1 MRTSYTAYSMLL
13 MHTDN
18 CSLREG
24 AVRSR
29 THPATRGSVRTDQA
43 DLRWTLRHEKC
54 TETNT
59 SANVFILQW
68 GRREG
73 GREGGRHDCIIMPK
87 SAVFGVCANL
97 NASPAG
103 VAEVKQPAPAE
114 NMISYERE
122 IDADQRDGPRLRGIR
137 AS

>member
-1 MRTSYTAYSMLL
+1 MKSAPKPTPLPMFSF
-13 MHTDN
+13 
-18 CSLREG
+18 CSGEGGRE
-24 AVRSR
+24 V
-29 THPATRGSVRTDQA
+29 
-43 DLRWTLRHEKC
+43 
-54 TETNT
+54 
-59 SANVFILQW
+59 
-68 GRREG
+68 

-103 VAEVKQPAPAE
+103 VAEVKQPAPGE